1 MIAELNDIK
10 MNYEEYGQGKPVVL
24 LHGLALDSSTWDEV
38 VKLYS
43 DQARFIVPDL
53 RGHGKTNTGD
63 VNGSIEQY
71 ADDLFA
77 FVNFMRLESFTLVG
91 HSMGGYIALVFA
103 EKYPQ
108 RLKSLVMVTSNARSD
123 TPEKRELRFEEA
135 ELALESGMHA
145 IADPMVQKLTTQP
158 GIRQQVIPIIEN
170 NDPRGFANVQHAI
183 ASRTNRLDQLKNL
196 DIPLLAIAG
205 SDDLLMKP
213 EVTFEMA
220 EASRSG
226 KALVLP
232 RIGHL
237 PMLEEPLALGALIVN
252 ML

>member
-103 EKYPQ
+103 EKYSEK
-108 RLKSLVMVTSNARSD
+108 LDGLVMVTSNASSD
-123 TPEKRELRFEEA
+123 LPEKQELRFA
-135 ELALESGMHA
+135 EIERALKGGM
-145 IADPMVQKLTTQP
+145 IAVAEPMAKRLTRSSDILHQ
-158 GIRQQVIPIIEN
+158 IIPIMEKT
-170 NDPRGFANVQHAI
+170 DLAGFANAERAI
-183 ASRTNRLDQLKNL
+183 ASRKNGLNLIKAL

-205 SDDLLMKP
+205 SDDQLRKP
-213 EVTFEMA
+213 DVAYEMA
-220 EASRSG
+220 EASRFG
-226 KALVLP
+226 KVVVLP
-232 RIGHL
+232 GVGHL